1 MRTIAQNNRARTTAA
16 LTAGVIL
23 VGGLPVLAAT
33 SAQAV
38 DEPVVTT
45 TQTAPAKPTLTKKQ
59 RKAMKLREKRK
70 RQKQRANRARAS
82 LVRVGL
88 NQLGEQYVAGAA
100 GPNRFDCSGFTQY
113 VYKKRHRQAPA
124 ALPGAQM
131 NKARRV
137 GARSTPEAGRPD
149 VPLRPRW
156 VGTSPCTSARAR
168 WCTPTP
174 HRRAH
179 RQHQQRLAGAAA
191 SPAPGASSRAEALPT
206 RSGSSRDGPLSCVRQ
221 PALGRWGSAP
231 DEPHPTRRTSARTW

>member
-88 NQLGEQYVAGAA
+88 KQLGEQYVAGAA

-113 VYKKRHRQAPA
+113 VYKKATGKY
-124 ALPGAQM
+124 LPHYSGAQM

-137 GARSTPEAGRPD
+137 GKKHLKPGDLMFYGPGGSQHVAMYIGKGKMVHATNPRTDVRIDSINNAYWRGRFAGAGRIIE
-149 VPLRPRW
+149 
-156 VGTSPCTSARAR
+156 G
-168 WCTPTP
+168 
-174 HRRAH
+174 
-179 RQHQQRLAGAAA
+179 
-191 SPAPGASSRAEALPT
+191 
-206 RSGSSRDGPLSCVRQ
+206 
-221 PALGRWGSAP
+221 
-231 DEPHPTRRTSARTW
+231 